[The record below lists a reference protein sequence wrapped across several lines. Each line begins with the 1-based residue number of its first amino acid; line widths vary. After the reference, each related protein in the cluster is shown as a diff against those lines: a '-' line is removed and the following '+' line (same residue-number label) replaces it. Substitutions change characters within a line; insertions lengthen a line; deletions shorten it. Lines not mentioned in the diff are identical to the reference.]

1 MALFQPGRI
10 GAITT
15 PNRLVMA
22 PLGRARNEIESREAQ
37 ARTET
42 YYVQRASAG
51 LIVSEATHVSA
62 FSVSRPGTGA
72 IHTAGQVAAW
82 ARVTEA
88 VHAAGGRIFQQLFH
102 LGRKADPDRLPG
114 GALPVAPSA
123 VAALGELSTPTG
135 KKPFP
140 TPRALK
146 TDEIP
151 GVVAQFRQAVANAR
165 AAGFDGV
172 EIHAANGFL
181 IDQFLRDSANRRTD
195 AYGGSVENRARF
207 LLEVV
212 DQAIEIFGPEGV
224 GVRLSP
230 HATGDGLDD
239 SDPVTLYAHVAHEL
253 QIRGVAYLHLIEP
266 DAVKAGDRL
275 APRLRSLFTG
285 PFILAGEFDRD
296 SAERAI
302 AEGRADFVAF
312 GRLYISN
319 PDLAERFRR
328 RAPLNMPDVATFY
341 DGGDVGYI
349 DYPFLDPAVGTP
361 AGPVER
367 IGA

>member
-1 MALFQPGRI
+1 VALFQPGRI

-22 PLGRARNEIESREAQ
+22 PLGRGRNDLESREAQ
-37 ARTET
+37 ARSAT
-42 YYVQRASAG
+42 YYRQRASAG

-72 IHTAGQVAAW
+72 VHTTGQVAAW
-82 ARVTEA
+82 AKVTEA
-88 VHAAGGRIFQQLFH
+88 VHVAGGRIFQQLFH

-123 VAALGELSTPTG
+123 VASRGELLTPSG

-140 TPRALK
+140 TPRALE

-151 GVVAQFRQAVANAR
+151 GVVAQFRDAVANSR

-181 IDQFLRDSANRRTD
+181 IDQFLRDSGNRRTD
-195 AYGGSVENRARF
+195 AYGGPVENRARF

-224 GVRLSP
+224 GVRISP
-230 HATGDGLDD
+230 HATADGLED
-239 SDPVTLYAHVAHEL
+239 SDPAALFAHVAREL
-253 QIRGVAYLHLIEP
+253 QARGVAYLHLIEP
-266 DAVKAGDRL
+266 DAVNEADRL
-275 APRLRSLFTG
+275 GPRLRAIFTG
-285 PFILAGEFDRD
+285 SFILAGEFDRD
-296 SAERAI
+296 SAERAV
-302 AEGRADFVAF
+302 AEDRADFVAF
-312 GRLYISN
+312 GRLYIAN
-319 PDLAERFRR
+319 PDLAERFRLR
-328 RAPLNMPDVATFY
+328 TPLNTPDAATFY
-341 DGGDVGYI
+341 EGGDVGYI
-349 DYPFLDPAVGTP
+349 DYPFLDQATGAAAFPAQRVD
-361 AGPVER
+361 A
-367 IGA
+367 